1 MTLPL
6 AHDEL
11 LLLAFRYLAGELS
24 AAESEAFEARLA
36 DDEPA
41 QQALADVVQIS
52 AALGTSASVGVSK
65 VSFSVAESTPAGGRP
80 LTGGRTVRRRQ
91 IAAAAL
97 AGGTIACGVLLLTG
111 GGNSPP
117 AGPGTAASEV
127 TPRQARSM
135 VALWNEL
142 QFEEPD
148 RPLADEQLSSLTSDD
163 EADPALVPDWM
174 LAAVAGLESDTLP
187 ERVQD
192 SQPGDAAPELD
203 EEVL

>member
-1 MTLPL
+1 MTFPL
-6 AHDEL
+6 DHDEL

-41 QQALADVVQIS
+41 QQALADVVQVS
-52 AALGTSASVGVSK
+52 AALGAGSGTNAPTCVPV
-65 VSFSVAESTPAGGRP
+65 VAGRN
-80 LTGGRTVRRRQ
+80 VRRRQ

-97 AGGTIACGVLLLTG
+97 AGGTIACGVLLLTADW
-111 GGNSPP
+111 NSPP
-117 AGPGTAASEV
+117 SGPGTAASDV

-142 QFEEPD
+142 QFEEPE

-163 EADPALVPDWM
+163 EADPAEVPDWM
-174 LAAVAGLESDTLP
+174 LAAVAGLEPGDLP
-187 ERVQD
+187 ESEAD
-192 SQPGDAAPELD
+192 SRPGDTPPELD